1 LETVLSIQ
9 GLTKNFGR
17 LCAVNQLNLEV
28 KRGQVFGML
37 GPNGSGKTTTLG
49 MLMQVI
55 NPTAG
60 TFSWFGQAPT
70 SLTRKKIGAVLEHPI
85 FYPYLSGQKNLELN
99 AMVKNCP
106 AENIPKVLDQVELT
120 SRKDDPYKTYSLG
133 MKQRLAIAS
142 ALLNDPIVLILDE
155 PTNGLDPMGIAEI
168 REIIKKIATDG
179 KTIILASHLLD
190 EVQKVCT
197 HFAILRRGS
206 MVHSGPVDDVGK
218 GEETVEI
225 MAYHDDLSVLLAEF
239 EGSASVK
246 RENGQYL
253 VKMKDGFKSH
263 DVNKF
268 LFQKGIVASRL
279 HTQKKSLE
287 KQFLE
292 ILAEADSMAVKK

>member
-1 LETVLSIQ
+1 
-9 GLTKNFGR
+9 
-17 LCAVNQLNLEV
+17 
-28 KRGQVFGML
+28 
-37 GPNGSGKTTTLG
+37 
-49 MLMQVI
+49 
-55 NPTAG
+55 
-60 TFSWFGQAPT
+60 
-70 SLTRKKIGAVLEHPI
+70 
-85 FYPYLSGQKNLELN
+85 
-99 AMVKNCP
+99 
-106 AENIPKVLDQVELT
+106 
-120 SRKDDPYKTYSLG
+120 
-133 MKQRLAIAS
+133 
-142 ALLNDPIVLILDE
+142 
-155 PTNGLDPMGIAEI
+155 
-168 REIIKKIATDG
+168 
-179 KTIILASHLLD
+179 
-190 EVQKVCT
+190 
-197 HFAILRRGS
+197 
-206 MVHSGPVDDVGK
+206 MVHSGPVDDVGN